1 MQKTA
6 CILALLMLS
15 ISLNVFSAKQ
25 KSFLSN
31 PKDTI
36 LPLSDSSSKPIFK
49 KWQVNAAVGTLYVG
63 SLTGLG
69 FLWYKNHD
77 LEHFHTFNDLE
88 EWKGVDKI
96 GHAATAFQLSTIQ
109 SDVFE
114 AAGYSKKQSAIIS
127 SLYTIGYMTGI
138 EIMDGFSSG
147 WGFSFSDICA
157 NKLGIGLFAINKAFD
172 KNLVNLKYS
181 FHQTKYAQYNKNL
194 LGKNFIQQTLKDYN
208 GQTYWLS
215 FNISSYLPPESKF
228 PKWLN
233 LAVGYGA
240 EGMIGARKNPAEING
255 NPIPSFKRYS
265 QWYISPDIDFSQ
277 IPVRGRGWKLL
288 MRSLN
293 IFKCP
298 APTLEF
304 NSENG
309 FKMHYVYF

>member
-138 EIMDGFSSG
+138 EIMDGF
-147 WGFSFSDICA
+147 
-157 NKLGIGLFAINKAFD
+157 
-172 KNLVNLKYS
+172 
-181 FHQTKYAQYNKNL
+181 
-194 LGKNFIQQTLKDYN
+194 
-208 GQTYWLS
+208 
-215 FNISSYLPPESKF
+215 
-228 PKWLN
+228 N
-233 LAVGYGA
+233 LAG
-240 EGMIGARKNPAEING
+240 
-255 NPIPSFKRYS
+255 
-265 QWYISPDIDFSQ
+265 DF
-277 IPVRGRGWKLL
+277 LL
-288 MRSLN
+288 A
-293 IFKCP
+293 IFVL
-298 APTLEF
+298 T
-304 NSENG
+304 N
-309 FKMHYVYF
+309 